1 MCLRPVRWFEGVPSP
16 VKQPELVD
24 MVIFRENTE
33 DIYAGIEAEAG
44 SPEAETIREM
54 IKEVFGREISEDS
67 GLGIKPVSRTGS
79 QRLQRAAIKY
89 AVDADGKTFTGFIK
103 ATS

>member
-1 MCLRPVRWFEGVPSP
+1 
-16 VKQPELVD
+16 

-67 GLGIKPVSRTGS
+67 GLGIKPVSEQVLNDFNEQQSNT
-79 QRLQRAAIKY
+79 L
-89 AVDADGKTFTGFIK
+89 
-103 ATS
+103 

>member
-24 MVIFRENTE
+24 MVIFENTE

-44 SPEAETIREM
+44 SPEAEIIREM
-54 IKEVFGREISEDS
+54 IKEVSEEKS
-67 GLGIKPVSRTGS
+67 E
-79 QRLQRAAIKY
+79 
-89 AVDADGKTFTGFIK
+89 KTL
-103 ATS
+103 ALV